1 MSGVISVRPRPK
13 DGKPIDPTSYPYS
26 LPPGTSV
33 RPPSIHPPPC
43 PPPPY
48 PPPDVV
54 LQCRQGPSA
63 NVKTE
68 YIDREVEVP
77 VTKVVHKIIE
87 IPVPQKTVNKPVVK
101 TVQKI
106 VEVPQVEY
114 VDKYVDVPVKK
125 YVEVVK
131 EVRVPQVVKKYVEKV
146 VEAGRGD
153 NLHNAGPYKRT
164 DSRYFLASTMSS
176 GNPLSNRD
184 EGGRSSAESSSGIR
198 RRRNCA
204 MPVLTRCPECS
215 FDEHCSK
222 CLLDFYTG
230 LCDAYGSKVDPA
242 FVTALVTRWSQV
254 VMSLR
259 SPLDSSVM
267 PVLQTVGEAPFV
279 QGLHIGTHLSRG
291 WRGEGN
297 WIARALQIPLPHL
310 ATSLKKLDLQR
321 LGIDGHGA
329 RQLAEGVV
337 QLKSL
342 KDLILSHN
350 YLGYEDG
357 HESVVRIVEE
367 GPRTLHYL
375 DISFNAIGYLNVRK
389 IMQAVDERNKVIT
402 DGMEMNVAQQD
413 RKEEEK
419 ETSGEIAQA
428 TTETSKHEE
437 EEEKRRLMPFSPHS
451 SCCCHCRV
459 NVDGNFVVEE
469 IWNALTH
476 GLGVVLIVPGL
487 IDLMVLTSNDP
498 FRCKL
503 AVITYMMSCTLLF
516 AVSTLFHAFF
526 MLDLTSRIFQVLD
539 HSSIFVLI
547 AGSYT
552 PFCVLLFGNDPNG
565 SRVMSAEWALAG
577 VGITAHIIAVHFPNI
592 RHSPLYVYG
601 ELILYVIMGWMALA
615 VYDTFVT
622 STPVHIQYLIA
633 GGGVTYMAGL
643 PFYILDN
650 IKCVPILHCVWHLF
664 VLIAAII
671 HFCAVRESVIYF
683 NSQQS
688 MSMLGAS
695 A

>member
-1 MSGVISVRPRPK
+1 
-13 DGKPIDPTSYPYS
+13 
-26 LPPGTSV
+26 
-33 RPPSIHPPPC
+33 
-43 PPPPY
+43 
-48 PPPDVV
+48 
-54 LQCRQGPSA
+54 
-63 NVKTE
+63 
-68 YIDREVEVP
+68 
-77 VTKVVHKIIE
+77 
-87 IPVPQKTVNKPVVK
+87 
-101 TVQKI
+101 
-106 VEVPQVEY
+106 
-114 VDKYVDVPVKK
+114 
-125 YVEVVK
+125 
-131 EVRVPQVVKKYVEKV
+131 
-146 VEAGRGD
+146 
-153 NLHNAGPYKRT
+153 
-164 DSRYFLASTMSS
+164 MSS

-184 EGGRSSAESSSGIR
+184 EGGRSSAESSCGIR

-215 FDEHCSK
+215 LDEHCSK

-337 QLKSL
+337 QLK
-342 KDLILSHN
+342 
-350 YLGYEDG
+350 
-357 HESVVRIVEE
+357 VPE
-367 GPRTLHYL
+367 GSYPLAQLPR
-375 DISFNAIGYLNVRK
+375 
-389 IMQAVDERNKVIT
+389 T
-402 DGMEMNVAQQD
+402 DGMEVNGVQQD

-419 ETSGEIAQA
+419 ETSGDGAKPA
-428 TTETSKHEE
+428 TEASKP
-437 EEEKRRLMPFSPHS
+437 EEEKRGLMPFSPHS

-487 IDLMVLTSNDP
+487 IDLMVLTSDDP

-503 AVITYMMSCTLLF
+503 AVIAYMMSCTLLF

-565 SRVMSAEWALAG
+565 SWVMTAEWALAG
-577 VGITAHIIAVHFPNI
+577 VGITAHIIAVHFPKI

-601 ELILYVIMGWMALA
+601 ELILYVVMGWMALA

-633 GGGVTYMAGL
+633 GGGLTYMAGL

-664 VLIAAII
+664 VLVAAII

-688 MSMLGAS
+688 MSMLGGS